1 MADECDPSPPPSLF
15 HPFFPHADIFD
26 GDELSA
32 AELKVETIETAQYSC
47 HVVGLVL
54 SGTGKDAFICDPN
67 GALLAGGNM
76 EFLSLPLAPSGF
88 RPTTAVSAWDRD
100 QAAAQKK
107 PKSKK

>member
-1 MADECDPSPPPSLF
+1 MSVTLPPSF
-15 HPFFPHADIFD
+15 PFPTLSPHADIFD
-26 GDELSA
+26 GDELCTA
-32 AELKVETIETAQYSC
+32 DLKVETIETAQYSC

-54 SGTGKDAFICDPN
+54 SGSGKDAFICDPN

-107 PKSKK
+107 SKSKK